1 METPVPYQLSKV
13 LEKAPADWRG
23 RYCALVPEFLQTRA
37 RPFLGEDVT
46 SFMREREVGEPPDA
60 NAWGAMF
67 NATIAKSGFAI
78 RTGRT
83 RLAKAGKSHAHAF
96 REWQSTMPATG
107 QADDDAPRTHGYT
120 VQVPLEEDRSVGGSS
135 SCSGSR
141 RVFAIVREGPVKL
154 LAPVEPT
161 SSRTACSGAV
171 VPVSLSWRTSSPTTQ
186 QESVVGAC
194 TASWITAMSARCAMA
209 QRDLMN
215 AQLSW
220 STFAAMRSPSPGHL
234 VRRVGDG
241 NYKR

>member
-13 LEKAPADWRG
+13 LEKTPADWRG

-96 REWQSTMPATG
+96 REWQSTICP
-107 QADDDAPRTHGYT
+107 QP
-120 VQVPLEEDRSVGGSS
+120 DRLMTMHQELMAIRSKFHLKKIDLWGALVRAAEVGAS
-135 SCSGSR
+135 
-141 RVFAIVREGPVKL
+141 
-154 LAPVEPT
+154 
-161 SSRTACSGAV
+161 
-171 VPVSLSWRTSSPTTQ
+171 SLS
-186 QESVVGAC
+186 
-194 TASWITAMSARCAMA
+194 
-209 QRDLMN
+209 
-215 AQLSW
+215 
-220 STFAAMRSPSPGHL
+220 
-234 VRRVGDG
+234 
-241 NYKR
+241 